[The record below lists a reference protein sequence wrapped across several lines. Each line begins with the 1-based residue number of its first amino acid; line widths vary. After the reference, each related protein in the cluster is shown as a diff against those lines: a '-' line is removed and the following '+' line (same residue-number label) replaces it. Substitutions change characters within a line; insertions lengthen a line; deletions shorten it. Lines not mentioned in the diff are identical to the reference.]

1 MNATNNPYMLLP
13 PPKTD
18 TTLTQEGVAADAKAV
33 GDAFGKKSNKL
44 ILKSTDFS
52 GRTDQF
58 SQISIKSPDDA
69 FAILNIASSGT
80 MFVPMNLSLA
90 DASFR
95 CITGL
100 SNMQMNFAP
109 NTEVSGTVWYLAYAK

>member
-1 MNATNNPYMLLP
+1 MSGAANNPYVVTP
-13 PPKTD
+13 PDKT
-18 TTLTQEGVAADAKAV
+18 LSIEGVAADAKTV
-33 GDAFGKKSNKL
+33 GDALGEKSNKL
-44 ILKSTDFS
+44 ILKSMSFS

-58 SQISIKSPDDA
+58 AQISIRAPDDA
-69 FAILNIASSGT
+69 FAILNIASVGT

-109 NTEVSGTVWYLAYAK
+109 NTEVSGTMWYLAYAK

>member
-1 MNATNNPYMLLP
+1 MNATNNPYAVTP
-13 PPKTD
+13 PTD
-18 TTLTQEGVAADAKAV
+18 TTLTQEGIAADAKAV
-33 GDAFGKKSNKL
+33 GDALGKKSNKL
-44 ILKSTDFS
+44 ILKSTSFS

-58 SQISIKSPDDA
+58 AQISIKAPDDA

-90 DASFR
+90 GASFR

>member
-1 MNATNNPYMLLP
+1 MNATNNPYAVTP
-13 PPKTD
+13 PTD
-18 TTLTQEGVAADAKAV
+18 TTLSVEGMAAEAKAV
-33 GDAFGKKSNKL
+33 GDALGKKSNKL

-58 SQISIKSPDDA
+58 AQIAIRAPDDA
-69 FAILNIASSGT
+69 FAILNISSFGT

-90 DASFR
+90 NASFR
-95 CITGL
+95 CITEL

>member
-1 MNATNNPYMLLP
+1 MNATNNPYAVTP
-13 PPKTD
+13 PPTD

-33 GDAFGKKSNKL
+33 GNALDKKSNKL
-44 ILKSTDFS
+44 ILKSMYFS

-58 SQISIKSPDDA
+58 AQISIRAPDDA
-69 FAILNIASSGT
+69 FAILNIASVGT

-95 CITGL
+95 CLTGL
-100 SNMQMNFAP
+100 PNMQMNFAP
-109 NTEVSGTVWYLAYAK
+109 NTEVSGTMWYLAYAK